1 MARFHR
7 RDCLRLLAT
16 TGMSGVV
23 SIAAESRLLRFE
35 EHGSGPTLLVGH
47 PITLG
52 DGDAAVSKGYIDR
65 LSERYRVIVM
75 EPLIAET
82 DAPFGPDSVTVERV
96 AADILAVVDAA
107 NVDRFA
113 WYGFSFGAVVGLQ
126 LAIRTDRLTAFVCG
140 GWTPLGGPYA
150 AAAAASSRSA
160 ANGGMEPRLDAAYY
174 RNLLK
179 DWNEQAAIT
188 RIRCP
193 RMAFTGAKDTF
204 TTLTDEVRIGPTLKE
219 RRNELERMGW
229 TVRLVE
235 GFGHELG
242 QHPEAS
248 VPIIREFLDP
258 LLLKEPRKEN
268 N

>member
-1 MARFHR
+1 MTRFHR

-16 TGMSGVV
+16 AGMSGVV
-23 SIAAESRLLRFE
+23 PVSAGSRLLRFE
-35 EHGSGPTLLVGH
+35 ERGSGPALLVGH

-52 DGDAAVSKGYIDR
+52 DHDAAVSKGYIDR
-65 LSERYRVIVM
+65 LSDRYRVIVM
-75 EPLIAET
+75 EPLIAEA
-82 DAPFGPDSVTVERV
+82 DAPFGPDSVTVEKV
-96 AADILAVVDAA
+96 AADILAVADAA

-126 LAIRTDRLTAFVCG
+126 LAIRTDRLNAFVCG
-140 GWTPLGGPYA
+140 GWPPLGGPYGA
-150 AAAAASSRSA
+150 ASAASSRSA
-160 ANGGMEPRLDAAYY
+160 AKGGTKLDAAYY

-193 RMAFTGAKDTF
+193 RMTFAGAEDTF
-204 TTLTDEVRIGPTLKE
+204 TTLDQEVRIGPTLRE

-242 QHPEAS
+242 QHPEAI

-258 LLLKEPRKEN
+258 LLQKEPRKEN

>member
-1 MARFHR
+1 
-7 RDCLRLLAT
+7 
-16 TGMSGVV
+16 
-23 SIAAESRLLRFE
+23 LLRFE
-35 EHGSGPTLLVGH
+35 ERGSGPTLLVGH

-52 DGDAAVSKGYIDR
+52 DRDAAVSKGYIDR

-75 EPLIAET
+75 EPLIAEA

-96 AADILAVVDAA
+96 AADILAVADAA
-107 NVDRFA
+107 DVDRFA

-140 GWTPLGGPYA
+140 GWPPLGGPYA
-150 AAAAASSRSA
+150 AASASSSWSA
-160 ANGGMEPRLDAAYY
+160 ANGGMKLDAAYY

-179 DWNEQAAIT
+179 DWNEQAAIA

-193 RMAFTGAKDTF
+193 RMAFTGAEDTF
-204 TTLTDEVRIGPTLKE
+204 TAGGQEVRIGPTLRE
-219 RRNELERMGW
+219 RRDELERMGW

-242 QHPEAS
+242 QHPEAT

-258 LLLKEPRKEN
+258 LLQKEPRQEN